1 MKFTY
6 NGLDSNYRKVTMELE
21 ADSLEDAKNY
31 LRLHN
36 IIYSNIKQSNK
47 QMSFSF
53 FDAKLTKKDLSTLS
67 RDLGFYMKSGVTI
80 GVALKLA
87 QSQYSDNKK
96 IGEFLFS
103 VSKLVNEGQ
112 TFADAL
118 IKQKMIKLPQ
128 FYVQSV
134 KASQDGGI
142 LDIVLME
149 LSEYI
154 ASQEKIEK
162 KITNAM
168 AYPAFIIVSAIIM
181 VGFML
186 SYVVPKV
193 VGIFSANRQ
202 ELPAITKYVL
212 ASSDFVSNN
221 YLLITIVAI
230 TITVVV
236 KFLNNTNEEFKSKFD
251 LFALKIPLIG
261 KIILVSQLSRFS
273 YMSSLLLK
281 SGMTLV
287 QALKLSSNLLSNTV
301 ISDIFVRTSSNVVE
315 GSKLSNSIIKQ
326 DYKQLIPLSFTQSLS
341 LGEET
346 GMLEDILSS
355 QAQRYN
361 EENDNKISFMLSLLE
376 PMMMLIVGGVIAV
389 IVLGMMLPIFSMNI
403 GAM

>member
-1 MKFTY
+1 
-6 NGLDSNYRKVTMELE
+6 
-21 ADSLEDAKNY
+21 
-31 LRLHN
+31 
-36 IIYSNIKQSNK
+36 
-47 QMSFSF
+47 MSFSF
-53 FDAKLTKKDLSTLS
+53 FDAKLTKKDLATLS

-149 LSEYI
+149 LSEYL

-221 YLLITIVAI
+221 YLLITIVVI

-315 GSKLSNSIIKQ
+315 GSKLSNSIVKQ
-326 DYKQLIPLSFTQSLS
+326 DYKKIIPLSFIQSLS